1 MKKIVLALLFSIISL
16 FAYEELNIDNF
27 DSKIKDKNVIVDF
40 YASWCPPCKIV
51 ATNLEDFDVIKP
63 ENVGIYKVDVD
74 AQLTLAKKYGVTK
87 LPTIIYFKNGK
98 PVKEYVGIL
107 TPEELLEASKKNFN

>member
-40 YASWCPPCKIV
+40 YASCCPPCKIV
-51 ATNLEDFDVIKP
+51 ATNLEDFDVIKA
-63 ENVGIYKVDVD
+63 ENVEIYKVDVD
-74 AQLTLAKKYGVTK
+74 AQLTLAITPVLCHSSTLLTSIITTLSSIIFSTILGCKSTK
-87 LPTIIYFKNGK
+87 LFI
-98 PVKEYVGIL
+98 
-107 TPEELLEASKKNFN
+107 

>member
-1 MKKIVLALLFSIISL
+1 MTRH
-16 FAYEELNIDNF
+16 
-27 DSKIKDKNVIVDF
+27 IVDV

-63 ENVGIYKVDVD
+63 ENVEIYKVDVD

>member
-1 MKKIVLALLFSIISL
+1 MTIQIL

>member
-98 PVKEYVGIL
+98 PFICIE
-107 TPEELLEASKKNFN
+107 PFNFLHQVNVVLMV